1 MPKTAAKKGVSEI
14 SMSAL
19 LTITEM
25 LPPMMPPAAVHKHV
39 ERITQVR
46 VERTIERFTKG
57 CELKLRVIVCDFV
70 LVGAIHVW
78 PSNLLT

>member
-1 MPKTAAKKGVSEI
+1 
-14 SMSAL
+14 MSAL

-46 VERTIERFTKG
+46 VERTIELS
-57 CELKLRVIVCDFV
+57 CELCVYNNRLY
-70 LVGAIHVW
+70 
-78 PSNLLT
+78 